1 MKKYAEIIVCIACN
15 RLSTIFTVFHIWIVF
30 RIWTMNEISIDVS
43 LFVCTS
49 PFIWIEKNCFYFYF
63 IGSNNTSSVEMRSAA
78 LVYLFVNLTTW
89 QWESED
95 EKERKKELKQKQN
108 IQINELRW
116 NGTSSRSERR
126 EKIE

>member
-1 MKKYAEIIVCIACN
+1 
-15 RLSTIFTVFHIWIVF
+15 
-30 RIWTMNEISIDVS
+30 
-43 LFVCTS
+43 
-49 PFIWIEKNCFYFYF
+49 
-63 IGSNNTSSVEMRSAA
+63 MRSAA

-116 NGTSSRSERR
+116 SGTSSRSERR